1 MYGVYCVIP
10 MKIFSPA
17 LSRLARFRYWHIE
30 HWVNSPI
37 AAQREILQDLIT
49 HGQYTAFGLKYQF
62 ADIFNIRKFK
72 ATVPIHEYQDLKPYI
87 DQIMDGEDGIL
98 WNTPVKWFAKSSG
111 TTSDKSKFIPLTEES
126 IQDNHFQ
133 ASKDVLALYYKS
145 KPDSDLLTGKGLVIG
160 GSHQVHPIKEDIQYG
175 DLSAVLLE
183 NSPFWSGLIRTPELS
198 IALMDEWE
206 EKIENLA
213 QSTINENVTSIAGVP
228 TWTLVLLKRILEM
241 SGKLTIK
248 EVWPNFELYIHGGV
262 SFTPYKEQFK
272 KIMGG
277 NCNYL
282 EIYNASEGFFAAQ
295 DNLNEE
301 GMLLF
306 LEHGIFYEFMPI
318 EEYGKEFPITYG
330 LNKVVIG
337 KNYAIVIST
346 NGGLWRYLVGDTI
359 QFTHLAP
366 YRIKVTGRL
375 KQFIN
380 AFGEELIVDNSDKA
394 MSDACAK
401 FGVAIKEYTAAPIYM
416 SDHNTGAHE
425 WLIEFETAPSDLN
438 AFTIELDK
446 NLMLANSDYEAKRHK
461 NIALGLPQIT
471 SVKKG
476 CFHAWLK
483 QKGKL
488 GGQHKVPR
496 LSNERLFIEE
506 IKKVNQDI

>member
-1 MYGVYCVIP
+1 

-87 DQIMDGEDGIL
+87 DQVMEGEDGIL

-145 KPDSDLLTGKGLVIG
+145 NPDSDLLTGKSLVIG
-160 GSHQVHPIKEDIQYG
+160 GSHHVHPIKEDIQYG

-183 NSPFWSGLIRTPELS
+183 NSPFWAGLIRTPELS

-213 QSTINENVTSIAGVP
+213 QSTIHENVTSIAGVP

-277 NCNYL
+277 DCNYL

-295 DNLNEE
+295 DNLKEE
-301 GMLLF
+301 GMLLL

-318 EEYGKEFPITYG
+318 EEYGKEFSITYG

-394 MSDACAK
+394 MSDTCTQ
-401 FGVAIKEYTAAPIYM
+401 FGVAMKEYTAAPIYM

-425 WLIEFETAPSDLN
+425 WLIEFETAPTDLN

-446 NLMLANSDYEAKRHK
+446 NLMLSNSDYEAKRHK
-461 NIALGLPQIT
+461 NIALSLPQIT

-476 CFHAWLK
+476 CFHTWLK

-506 IKKVNQDI
+506 IKKVNQAL

>member
-1 MYGVYCVIP
+1 

-87 DQIMDGEDGIL
+87 DQVMEGEDGIL

-145 KPDSDLLTGKGLVIG
+145 NPDSDLLTGKSLVIG
-160 GSHQVHPIKEDIQYG
+160 GSHHVHPIKEDIQYG

-183 NSPFWSGLIRTPELS
+183 NSPFWAGLIRTPELS

-213 QSTINENVTSIAGVP
+213 QSTIHENVTSIAGVP

-277 NCNYL
+277 DCNYL

-295 DNLNEE
+295 DNLKEE
-301 GMLLF
+301 GMLLL

-330 LNKVVIG
+330 LNKVEIG

-394 MSDACAK
+394 MSEACAQ
-401 FGVAIKEYTAAPIYM
+401 FGVSMKEYTAAPIYM

-425 WLIEFETAPSDLN
+425 WLIEFETAPTDLN

-461 NIALGLPQIT
+461 NIALSLPQIT

-506 IKKVNQDI
+506 IKKVNQAL